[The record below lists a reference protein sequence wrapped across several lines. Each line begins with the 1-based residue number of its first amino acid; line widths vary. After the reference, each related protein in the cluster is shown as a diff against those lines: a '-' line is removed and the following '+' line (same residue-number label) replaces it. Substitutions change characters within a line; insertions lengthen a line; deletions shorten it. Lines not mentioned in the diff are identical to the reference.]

1 MKIQEEDINP
11 GGSFHRQK
19 HCVAPKRKQL
29 TLKNLSV
36 WNLGLEY
43 TICALGSHSSLEREG
58 EPPVPVMSPKATE
71 LIPDRG
77 SM

>member
-1 MKIQEEDINP
+1 M
-11 GGSFHRQK
+11 
-19 HCVAPKRKQL
+19 
-29 TLKNLSV
+29 LKNLSV

-43 TICALGSHSSLEREG
+43 TICALGSHSPLEREG